1 MTTVLI
7 LLLKLN
13 EKKWSMIEK
22 KWLKHLM
29 TQRRKIAILSMGQQG
44 LKLENEKILTKLT
57 KFQIE

>member
-29 TQRRKIAILSMGQQG
+29 TQKRKIAILSMGQQG

>member
-29 TQRRKIAILSMGQQG
+29 TQRRKIAILSMGQQD